1 MHYHRAVRPLRSL
14 TPWLLGLAIACSG
27 PGPQTIAAP
36 TDAPATIEPTDIDDA
51 PEAVAAPSDA
61 ASIAPSPTHDEAE
74 GGAHGVLHE
83 DLNARYEQQTDIR
96 KWQKSFERSD
106 REVADK
112 RDEIVKELRLRPGM
126 AVADVGAGTGL
137 FTFALAEAVGPS
149 GRVFAVDVQDYFL
162 EHLAKTA
169 EGKKLDHVRTVAAT
183 QRSPGLAAGSIDLA
197 FFCDAYHH
205 IEHPAPYLRE
215 LFAAVRPGG
224 RLVIV
229 DYAKGESASAFIHDH
244 LRGTPQEFRAE
255 IEAAGFRFERAWDG
269 LEENF
274 MYVFTRP

>member
-1 MHYHRAVRPLRSL
+1 V
-14 TPWLLGLAIACSG
+14 TTWTVGLMVACSS
-27 PGPQTIAAP
+27 
-36 TDAPATIEPTDIDDA
+36 PATEPTA
-51 PEAVAAPSDA
+51 PPTVEPAANEPEPA
-61 ASIAPSPTHDEAE
+61 ANEPEPAANEPEPEPTSDEAA
-74 GGAHGVLHE
+74 GGHGVLHD
-83 DLNARYEQQTDIR
+83 DLNARYEQQTDIK
-96 KWQKSFERSD
+96 KWQHSFERSD

-112 RDEIVKELRLRPGM
+112 RDRIVAQLRLEPGM

-137 FTFALAEAVGPS
+137 FTFTLAEAVGPS

-169 EGKKLDHVRTVAAT
+169 RAKQLDNVRTIAAT
-183 QRSPGLAAGSIDLA
+183 QRSPRLAEGSIDLA

-215 LFAAVRPGG
+215 IFAAVRPGG

-229 DYAKGESASAFIHDH
+229 DYAKDDSASAFIHGH
-244 LRGTPQEFRAE
+244 LRGTPQDFRAE
-255 IEAAGFRFERAWDG
+255 IEAAGFRFQRAWDG